1 MDKYLKEYLEY
12 LSVQKNYSRYTTLN
26 YSEDI
31 MAFINYCRKNN
42 IDYLMVDYSLAKK
55 YLVNLYDVEKEKAT
69 TVSRKISSIR
79 SFYKYLASNNICENS
94 SFSLL
99 KLPKKEKKIPR
110 YFEYNELLELFDVPN
125 INTPLGERNR
135 LILELLYATGIR
147 VSELVNIQLD
157 DIDYNRKLIYILGK
171 GNKERVVYFNDVALK
186 YLKKYIND
194 GRVKL
199 NIKNSNYLF
208 LNNRGGQI
216 TTRGVQIVLDNII
229 KKTSLNKNISPHML
243 RHSFATHLLNEG
255 CDLLSVQEL
264 LGHSSLSATSIYTHV
279 TTERMKEVYFKAHP
293 RAHKK

>member
-42 IDYLMVDYSLAKK
+42 IDYLMVDYSQAKK

-94 SFSLL
+94 SFNLL

-157 DIDYNRKLIYILGK
+157 DIDYNRKIIYILGK

>member
-31 MAFINYCRKNN
+31 MTFINYCRKNN
-42 IDYLMVDYSLAKK
+42 IDYLMVDYSQAKK

-94 SFSLL
+94 SFNLL